1 MKEGGREHKI
11 LIISLLNKGFF
22 QKIGG
27 GRKGDEALYQASKM
41 KECLRV

>member
-11 LIISLLNKGFF
+11 LIIYLLNKGFF

-27 GRKGDEALYQASKM
+27 GRKDEALYQASKM
-41 KECLRV
+41 EECLRV